1 MLPEGSG
8 AGGGLPRAS
17 ARSVL
22 CSESYGARR
31 ALPGGPRA
39 ARAQQ
44 AAAELRANRCRPRG
58 YLRRAG
64 GRPGRVDTGPERSR
78 RLLRSTTPGRRCAA
92 RCLPGVPCIPLSRL
106 ISRRWRPPRRDE
118 SVCRVAA
125 MAYVWHQTPSTR
137 EYAVTATRTQAT
149 SRLPRRGRLRR
160 RPHTR
165 PSTVTDN
172 DRHNTQPLHALPR
185 PRFRRVRRR
194 RARRREHGAL
204 LWAIRRKL
212 PPQPCARTPARMDL
226 VLLLRFFGSGQGTI
240 R

>member
-1 MLPEGSG
+1 MS
-8 AGGGLPRAS
+8 RT
-17 ARSVL
+17 RS
-22 CSESYGARR
+22 
-31 ALPGGPRA
+31 
-39 ARAQQ
+39 
-44 AAAELRANRCRPRG
+44 
-58 YLRRAG
+58 
-64 GRPGRVDTGPERSR
+64 DRSR
-78 RLLRSTTPGRRCAA
+78 EVPPRLLRSTTPGRRCAA

-172 DRHNTQPLHALPR
+172 DRHNTQPLHSTTRRVTAPALPASPAPPGTSAR
-185 PRFRRVRRR
+185 AQGPSSSNPKGTACLAAREDASPDESCAPPRASSV
-194 RARRREHGAL
+194 
-204 LWAIRRKL
+204 
-212 PPQPCARTPARMDL
+212 
-226 VLLLRFFGSGQGTI
+226 
-240 R
+240 

>member
-1 MLPEGSG
+1 MERQE
-8 AGGGLPRAS
+8 AAPRAS
-17 ARSVL
+17 APDVR
-22 CSESYGARR
+22 
-31 ALPGGPRA
+31 LPGGPGR
-39 ARAQQ
+39 RESTRGCQ
-44 AAAELRANRCRPRG
+44 AAAEMMRANRCRPRG
-58 YLRRAG
+58 HLRRA
-64 GRPGRVDTGPERSR
+64 RRAPQTRRYRSR
-78 RLLRSTTPGRRCAA
+78 EVPPRLLRSTTPGRRCAA

-185 PRFRRVRRR
+185 PRLGRVRRR
-194 RARRREHGAL
+194 GARRREHGA
-204 LWAIRRKL
+204 
-212 PPQPCARTPARMDL
+212 
-226 VLLLRFFGSGQGTI
+226 FFG
-240 R
+240 

>member
-1 MLPEGSG
+1 MCCPQVVALPGSG
-8 AGGGLPRAS
+8 ALLRRQACAPRGAQGG
-17 ARSVL
+17 
-22 CSESYGARR
+22 
-31 ALPGGPRA
+31 

-44 AAAELRANRCRPRG
+44 AAAEQIGAVREGTFDARG
-58 YLRRAG
+58 G
-64 GRPGRVDTGPERSR
+64 CPGRVATGPERSR
-78 RLLRSTTPGRRCAA
+78 RLLRAKTPGRRCAA

-185 PRFRRVRRR
+185 PRLRRVRCRGT
-194 RARRREHGAL
+194 RRREHGAL
-204 LWAIRRKL
+204 LWAIGRKL
-212 PPQPCARTPARMDL
+212 PPQSRARPPARMNF
-226 VLLLRFFGSGQGTI
+226 VLLLRFFGSGQGAI

>member
-1 MLPEGSG
+1 MWSVR
-8 AGGGLPRAS
+8 GLPRA
-17 ARSVL
+17 
-22 CSESYGARR
+22 RR
-31 ALPGGPRA
+31 RQTWASPGVQGG

-44 AAAELRANRCRPRG
+44 AAAEQIGAVREGTFDAR
-58 YLRRAG
+58 G
-64 GRPGRVDTGPERSR
+64 GRPGRVATGPERSR

-194 RARRREHGAL
+194 GARRRQHGAFF
-204 LWAIRRKL
+204 RRVGREL
-212 PPQPCARTPARMDL
+212 PA
-226 VLLLRFFGSGQGTI
+226 
-240 R
+240 

>member
-1 MLPEGSG
+1 MRVRGTMLRVLRRQACAPRGS
-8 AGGGLPRAS
+8 
-17 ARSVL
+17 
-22 CSESYGARR
+22 
-31 ALPGGPRA
+31 RA
-39 ARAQQ
+39 AREHNKPLQSG
-44 AAAELRANRCRPRG
+44 ESCRPRG
-58 YLRRAG
+58 HLRRA
-64 GRPGRVDTGPERSR
+64 RRVSRTRSDRSR
-78 RLLRSTTPGRRCAA
+78 EVPPRLLRSKTPGRRCAA

-185 PRFRRVRRR
+185 PRFRRVRRC
-194 RARRREHGAL
+194 RARRREHRGL
-204 LWAIRRKL
+204 LLRIRRKL
-212 PPQPCARTPARMDL
+212 PPQPRPRPPARVDF
-226 VLLLRFFGSGQGTI
+226 VLLLRFFGSGQGAI